1 MQKYSVFYLFIWQTC
16 VYLCV
21 TSKRRKRHVHQKT
34 TLTRQT
40 ISLFIDTNRPDFADT
55 QADPNGFKNFPTAQ
69 KN

>member
-1 MQKYSVFYLFIWQTC
+1 MLQKF
-16 VYLCV
+16 V

-34 TLTRQT
+34 TLTRPT

-55 QADPNGFKNFPTAQ
+55 QVDPNGFKNFPTAQ